1 VLEVFVPRWVWGV
14 GLWLLWERAAAGAPA
29 RLYVVP
35 DDFAYRLQVATQY
48 DLDAARPYLERG
60 ILAVPAAAWGGRA
73 VAVGRLPSAVELLA
87 LAGRA
92 GAGAPVEAQQLPAPP
107 VEVFE
112 LAVEPEASPLL
123 GAPEPRVSGLTEEGL
138 RFLEEAVR
146 RSDELL
152 SSAPPRPP
160 APAPENQQL
169 PEEAVVVVEDAVKLA
184 ATREAAAG
192 EGEGETAPSRP
203 RSRRKKR
210 KEKEEGLGA

>member
-1 VLEVFVPRWVWGV
+1 MPKRLREEGLRLLRELE
-14 GLWLLWERAAAGAPA
+14 AAGAPA

-60 ILAVPAAAWGGRA
+60 ILAVPAAAWEGRA
-73 VAVGRLPSAVELLA
+73 VAVGRLPSAAELLA

-92 GAGAPVEAQQLPAPP
+92 GAGAPVETQQLPAPP

-112 LAVEPEASPLL
+112 LAVEPEAGSSPRL

-146 RSDELL
+146 RSEELL

-160 APAPENQQL
+160 APAPETQQL
-169 PEEAVVVVEDAVKLA
+169 PEEAVVVVEDAVKLV
-184 ATREAAAG
+184 ATREAAA
-192 EGEGETAPSRP
+192 GEGETAPSRP
-203 RSRRKKR
+203 RSRKKKR
-210 KEKEEGLGA
+210 KA